1 MRIWLSVFLFLA
13 LGADPAQLLCQSPQF
28 RGGPTLTGVVETQ
41 GVERF
46 GGVAWRFETGSA
58 VRSSPALLHGTL
70 FVGSTDG
77 FLYALE
83 AESGALLWTFDA
95 GAPIA
100 SSPAVTEGVVLLGSR
115 DGVLHGVSASDG
127 APMWRL
133 ETGPDL
139 PLAWGYEGWDYI
151 TSSPTLAGGT
161 AYWGSGDGNVYA
173 VDPQTGRER
182 WRFDTGGRI
191 RSTPAVAEGLLV
203 IGNSDGFVFGLD
215 ARSGEPIWRFET
227 AGVRLNSAD
236 FGFDRKQVSASAALS
251 DGIVYV
257 GSRDASLYA
266 LDARDGTQR
275 WKYGEESSWIIT
287 TAAVSPDRVFS
298 GRSSSGIIRSL
309 DRETGQQVWAIE
321 AQAYVYS
328 SPVLVDK
335 TLYVGQ
341 GDGDFVALDAG
352 TGEER
357 WSYRAGDAIY
367 STPAVH
373 NGRIYV
379 GSDDG
384 FVYAFRAAEELP
396 LHRAVFFE
404 EELRPLSFFAREDS
418 HLVMRD
424 FFVTRGYTLLDSSA
438 LPAFLR
444 DRISDGAPSVV
455 VAAMDALPP
464 ELAPSTERASLLTDY
479 LEAGGKVLW
488 VGYPPGYMV
497 LDEETHQWIG
507 TNREAPKSLLGVDF
521 SAFLG
526 DRHGVLPTEAGRRW
540 GLSTRWVGSGSTLPE
555 QVSEVLALDELGRA
569 AAWVKNYGGPRG
581 TGFILLRPSLSPEVM
596 AEYQRVA
603 EYFPPSDS
611 ARR

>member
-1 MRIWLSVFLFLA
+1 
-13 LGADPAQLLCQSPQF
+13 
-28 RGGPTLTGVVETQ
+28 
-41 GVERF
+41 VERF

-58 VRSSPALLHGTL
+58 VRSSPALHYGTL

-77 FLYALE
+77 VLYALK
-83 AESGALLWTFDA
+83 AESGTLAWKYDA

-100 SSPAVTEGVVLLGSR
+100 SSPAVAEGVVLVGSR

-127 APMWRL
+127 APRWRL
-133 ETGPDL
+133 EAGPDL
-139 PLAWGYEGWDYI
+139 PLAWGFEGWDYI
-151 TSSPTLAGGT
+151 MSSPTLADGT
-161 AYWGSGDGNVYA
+161 AYWGSGDGRVYA
-173 VDPQTGRER
+173 VDPQNGDER

-191 RSTPAVAEGLLV
+191 RATPAVAEGLLV
-203 IGNSDGFVFGLD
+203 IGNSDGFIFGLD
-215 ARSGEPIWRFET
+215 AQSGEPIWRFET
-227 AGVRLNSAD
+227 AGVRLNSVD
-236 FGFDRKQVSASAALS
+236 FGFDRKQVSASAAIS
-251 DGIVYV
+251 EGMVYV

-275 WKYGEESSWIIT
+275 WSYGEESSWIIT

-298 GRSSSGIIRSL
+298 GRSSSGIIRAL
-309 DRETGQQVWAIE
+309 DRETGEEVWAIE

-328 SPVLVDK
+328 SPLLVK
-335 TLYVGQ
+335 STLYVGQ
-341 GDGDFVALDAG
+341 GDGDFVALDAD

-367 STPAVH
+367 STPVVH
-373 NGRIYV
+373 DGRIYV

-384 FVYAFRAAEELP
+384 FVYAFKAAEELP

-404 EELRPLSFFAREDS
+404 DELRPLSFFGRQDS

-438 LPAFLR
+438 LQAFLG

-464 ELAPSTERASLLTDY
+464 ELAPSADGTSLLTEY
-479 LEAGGKVLW
+479 LKAGGKILW
-488 VGYPPGYMV
+488 AGYPPGYMI

-507 TNREAPKSLLGVDF
+507 TDRDAPKALLGVDF

-526 DRHGVLPTEAGRRW
+526 DRHGVLVTEAGRDW
-540 GLSTRWVGSGSTLPE
+540 GLTTRWVGSGSTIPD
-555 QVSEVLALDELGRA
+555 QVSEVLALDEVGRA

-581 TGFILLRPSLSPEVM
+581 TGFILLRPSLSPGVL
-596 AEYQRVA
+596 AEYQMVA
-603 EYFPPSDS
+603 EYFPPSTM
-611 ARR
+611 ANR